1 MSNTYRTTFV
11 RALETVFLIF
21 SFVCL
26 FIVCENTRAESFPFR
41 TLHPGA
47 SVPDVSF
54 SMISGDGTVSIH
66 SLAGKPLV
74 LVFWGGDLAAK
85 KKRSIKV
92 LSIIGKN
99 LEKLKKK
106 KVSLL
111 AINAQND
118 SEATIQEVLQ
128 AAQFSAPVYA
138 DSSRK
143 AYETFGIYVLP
154 SVLFVNAEGKVS
166 GGIGYSKD
174 FAQRFMGEVDVML
187 GTKTRKEL
195 KAELNPV
202 MKEMPKEEKLALRHM
217 NMGKTM
223 QGKGMLEA
231 AEREYLKALEL
242 NAKLAPARVGLGC
255 IYVEQDKL
263 DEAIKELETA
273 LDQQPDLV
281 EAEICLARVSAK
293 MGEVQE
299 ALEDMQTLLFRH
311 GRNADLHFMVG
322 SLQEQL
328 GHMKEAAAEYKK
340 AYELLKRKT
349 VLHEEQ

>member
-1 MSNTYRTTFV
+1 MYSTTTFV
-11 RALETVFLIF
+11 KALEVVFLTF

-41 TLHPGA
+41 TLHLGT
-47 SVPDVSF
+47 SVPDVTF
-54 SMISGDGTVSIH
+54 STLSGNKTVSIH
-66 SLAGKPLV
+66 SFAGKPLV
-74 LVFWGGDLAAK
+74 LVFWGGDLPVK
-85 KKRSIKV
+85 KKRSSKV
-92 LSIIGKN
+92 LSVIGKN
-99 LEKLKKK
+99 IDELKKK
-106 KVSLL
+106 KISLL
-111 AINAQND
+111 AINAQGDNE
-118 SEATIQEVLQ
+118 STIQEVLK
-128 AAQFSAPVYA
+128 AAKFTEPVYV

-143 AYETFGIYVLP
+143 AYGTFGIYVLP
-154 SVLFVNAEGKVS
+154 SVLFVNAGGKVT

-187 GTKTRKEL
+187 GTKTRDEL

-242 NAKLAPARVGLGC
+242 NPKLASARAGLGC
-255 IYVEQDKL
+255 IYVEQNRL
-263 DEAIKELETA
+263 DEAIKELETG
-273 LDQQPDLV
+273 LNQQPDLV
-281 EAEICLARVSAK
+281 EAEICLAKVSAK

-299 ALEDMQTLLFRH
+299 ALEDMQALLFRH
-311 GRNADLHFMVG
+311 GRNSDLHFMVG

-328 GHMKEAAAEYKK
+328 GKFKEAAAEYKK

-349 VLHEEQ
+349 ILHEEQ

>member
-1 MSNTYRTTFV
+1 MINSYRTTFV
-11 RALETVFLIF
+11 KALEVVFLTL
-21 SFVCL
+21 SFICL
-26 FIVCENTRAESFPFR
+26 FIICESTRAESFPFR
-41 TLHPGA
+41 ALHPGK
-47 SVPDVSF
+47 SIPDVTF
-54 SMISGDGTVSIH
+54 SSLSGDGTVSIH
-66 SLAGKPLV
+66 SFAGKPLV
-74 LVFWGGDLAAK
+74 LVFWGGDLPAK
-85 KKRSIKV
+85 KKRSSKV

-99 LEKLKKK
+99 LETLKKK
-106 KVSLL
+106 NVSLL
-111 AINAQND
+111 AVNAQND
-118 SEATIQEVLQ
+118 SESTMQEVLD
-128 AAQFSAPVYA
+128 AAGFTAPVYV

-143 AYETFGIYVLP
+143 AYGSFGIYVLP
-154 SVLFVNAEGKVS
+154 SVLFVNAEGKVT

-174 FAQRFMGEVDVML
+174 FDQRFMGEVDVML

-223 QGKGMLEA
+223 QSKGMLEA

-242 NAKLAPARVGLGC
+242 NPKLAPARVGLGC

-263 DEAIKELETA
+263 DEAIKELETG

-281 EAEICLARVSAK
+281 EAEICLAKVSAK

-299 ALEDMQTLLFRH
+299 ALEDMQTLLFRN

-328 GHMKEAAAEYKK
+328 GNIKEAAAEYKK